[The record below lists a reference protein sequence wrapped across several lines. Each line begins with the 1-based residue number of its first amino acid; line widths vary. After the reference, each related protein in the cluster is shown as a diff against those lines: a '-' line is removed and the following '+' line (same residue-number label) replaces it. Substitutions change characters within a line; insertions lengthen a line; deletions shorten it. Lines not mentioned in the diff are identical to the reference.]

1 VKFKVLVG
9 SLVWVFLITVGHI
22 QVNVGWGQALRQTK
36 VAFGLERPELIV
48 GFLPV
53 T

>member
-1 VKFKVLVG
+1 MKAKITAGALA
-9 SLVWVFLITVGHI
+9 WVMFITVLHV
-22 QVNVGWGQALRQTK
+22 QLNVGWERLAST
-36 VAFGLERPELIV
+36 VAGRKELVV

>member
-1 VKFKVLVG
+1 MMRRVVIG
-9 SLVWVFLITVGHI
+9 ALVWALLISLAHV
-22 QVNVGWGQALRQTK
+22 QLNVGWGGLRHK
-36 VAFGLERPELIV
+36 FEVATGQVRQELIV

>member
-1 VKFKVLVG
+1 MKQKVLIG
-9 SLVWVFLITVGHI
+9 ALVWLALVTFGHI
-22 QVNVGWGQALRQTK
+22 QLNVGWERLATLTRVTLGM
-36 VAFGLERPELIV
+36 ERPELIV

>member
-1 VKFKVLVG
+1 MKLKVTIG
-9 SLVWVFLITVGHI
+9 ALVWAVMLTLAHI
-22 QVNVGWGQALRQTK
+22 QLNVGWERLASELR
-36 VAFGLERPELIV
+36 VLVGLERPELIV